1 MFNLSS
7 FKSLPLALA
16 LVTSSASLAAAL
28 PSSNRLGD
36 YTNSSR
42 GNRHINWVV
51 VDSDQK
57 GLNCRLANTFQ
68 PRDRR
73 DDVINRL
80 LNVSYRADVPGW
92 QSVARFRRGERL
104 KVETGNMAQQIIV
117 FDNRNKPWFPVMLN
131 ESEVRQGANPRYCLV
146 RANRQ
151 FIQPVP

>member
-1 MFNLSS
+1 MFTLPLFRSLS
-7 FKSLPLALA
+7 LALA
-16 LVTSSASLAAAL
+16 LVTGSASLAAAL

-36 YTNSSR
+36 YTNNSR
-42 GNRHINWVV
+42 GNRHIDWMV
-51 VDSDQK
+51 VDSDQQ
-57 GLNCRLANTFQ
+57 GLNCRLASTFQ

-80 LNVSYRADVPGW
+80 LNVSYKANVPAW

-131 ESEVRQGANPRYCLV
+131 ESEVRQGATPRYCLI